1 MSERSFG
8 LDCMRAL
15 AALAV
20 VLAHALFIIA
30 PHHANAITPGVIL
43 ATLGVEAFFVLSGF
57 LIGGSL
63 LEVAAGK
70 RPAFAFWARRCRR
83 TLPNYYLFLAINFLL
98 FLTIT
103 PERLPSAAYLV
114 FAQSLASPATSYF
127 FAESWSLAVE
137 EWFYLCAALAAF
149 FCTRLSPRLSPQ
161 RGARVMLFLLVIIV
175 VITPIVRALWTLS
188 HSFSWDDGL
197 RKLTFFRFDALALG
211 VLAAAMHLRWRDA
224 WARYAWLYASAGVVL
239 LAGIVPRI
247 AELVLSQQLLA
258 PVTQP
263 SVAYAGSAL
272 FSAAGVAFVCLLP
285 VASAQ
290 RPTANAKFNAIVS
303 HVASWS
309 YSIYLAHVPLLLI
322 FVFIR
327 PQVGAL
333 NSPLDVA
340 LMLAWFAATLLCAK
354 LTYRYVERRFYA
366 PSVAYDIEVRTYP
379 FASK

>member
-57 LIGGSL
+57 LIGGGL

-83 TLPNYYLFLAINFLL
+83 TLPNYYFFLAINFLL

-114 FAQSLASPATSYF
+114 FAQSLASPAPSYF

-149 FCTRLSPRLSPQ
+149 FCARLSTQLSPTISPRFTQQ
-161 RGARVMLFLLVIIV
+161 RGVRVMLFLLVGIV
-175 VITPIVRALWTLS
+175 VVTPIVRALWTLS

-224 WARYAWLYASAGVVL
+224 WARYAWRYAVAGIVL
-239 LAGIVPRI
+239 LACIVPNI

-258 PVTQP
+258 SVTRP

-272 FSAAGVAFVCLLP
+272 LPAIGVAFACLLP
-285 VASAQ
+285 VVSAQ
-290 RPTANAKFNAIVS
+290 QPTANAKFNAIVT
-303 HVASWS
+303 HIASWS
-309 YSIYLAHVPLLLI
+309 YSIYLAHVPLVLILL
-322 FVFIR
+322 FIR

-340 LMLAWFAATLLCAK
+340 LLLAWFAATLICAK
-354 LTYRYVERRFYA
+354 LAYRYVERRFYA
-366 PSVAYDIEVRTYP
+366 PSVA
-379 FASK
+379 